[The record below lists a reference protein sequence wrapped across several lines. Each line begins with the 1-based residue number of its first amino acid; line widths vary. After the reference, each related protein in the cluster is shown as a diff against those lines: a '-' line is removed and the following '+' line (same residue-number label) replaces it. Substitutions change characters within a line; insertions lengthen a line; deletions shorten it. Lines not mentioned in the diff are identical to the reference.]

1 MGIINVKLT
10 TKHRKWML
18 RKPCL
23 SCRGINDD
31 EVNYFAG
38 TVAYAAAPATA
49 KLAIVPARY
58 IISDIGSYYAVQP
71 NDLIRL
77 FLKC

>member
-1 MGIINVKLT
+1 MGIINVKQT

-18 RKPCL
+18 RKPCP
-23 SCRGINDD
+23 SCCGIGYD
-31 EVNYFAG
+31 EMDLFAG

-49 KLAIVPARY
+49 KLAIIPARY

-71 NDLIRL
+71 NGLIR
-77 FLKC
+77 